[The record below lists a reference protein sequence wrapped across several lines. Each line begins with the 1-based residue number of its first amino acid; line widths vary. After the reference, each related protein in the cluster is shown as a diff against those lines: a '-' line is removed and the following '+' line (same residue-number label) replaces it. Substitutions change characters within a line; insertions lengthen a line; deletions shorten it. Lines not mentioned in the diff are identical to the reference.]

1 MKLLLI
7 LGFGLT
13 NAYITNASFSGM
25 GLTLLIFGL
34 TLEHY
39 FLIKAFWQKVGTSD
53 PDNGK
58 YFSNIRFDNITFVNY
73 GQDRYTTSPGS
84 VY

>member
-1 MKLLLI
+1 MLVKLLLI

-39 FLIKAFWQKVGTSD
+39 FLIKAFWQKAGTSD
-53 PDNGK
+53 PNNGK
-58 YFSNIRFDNITFVNY
+58 FFS
-73 GQDRYTTSPGS
+73 
-84 VY
+84 